1 MKSKHKII
9 DLFSGAGGFSLGFEM
24 AGFETVLAIDY
35 WEDAVRTFNH
45 NRKKKV
51 AIHFDIKKFDKK
63 KINEFLK
70 DNEITGIIGGPPCQ
84 GFSMVGTRRTDDI
97 RNDLYL
103 EYCRFGKMMSSK
115 NLRF

>member
-45 NRKKKV
+45 NRKNKV
-51 AIHFDIKKFDKK
+51 AIHFVTLNHEEKTHSSAIKTTTT
-63 KINEFLK
+63 
-70 DNEITGIIGGPPCQ
+70 TGH
-84 GFSMVGTRRTDDI
+84 
-97 RNDLYL
+97 
-103 EYCRFGKMMSSK
+103 
-115 NLRF
+115 